1 MNKAPKL
8 LSAFEPNPSGV
19 LMKVSDIM
27 RVKGHALFTVAPSD
41 ALHRALATMAENDIG
56 SVVVMEQGQLAGI
69 LTFREI
75 IATVHGKPDAYRA
88 MQVAQVMDS
97 SPSVLAPDTEL
108 QAVLQAMLG
117 SHARYMPVME
127 GAVLMGVISF
137 YDVAK
142 AVMESERFENEQL
155 KAYIQDWPSSTFQA

>member
-1 MNKAPKL
+1 
-8 LSAFEPNPSGV
+8 
-19 LMKVSDIM
+19 
-27 RVKGHALFTVAPSD
+27 
-41 ALHRALATMAENDIG
+41 
-56 SVVVMEQGQLAGI
+56 
-69 LTFREI
+69 
-75 IATVHGKPDAYRA
+75 
-88 MQVAQVMDS
+88 MDS